1 MPCIPVGLNSG
12 KVWPKNTFN
21 KYPGKITISFLTPIQ
36 PGLEK
41 EKFIEKLQTEIY
53 REIDLID

>member
-21 KYPGKITISFLTPIQ
+21 KYPGKITISFLAPIQ

-41 EKFIEKLQTEIY
+41 EKFIEKLQEEIY
-53 REIDLID
+53 KEIDLID